1 VRRRRLPPV
10 AGGWLRIRWPEGGR
24 AGVRALGSRGRRACG
39 VDLAAAIGNT
49 DTPRGGA
56 RRRRWRSCDRGC
68 RLRVADSSFVFGR
81 DMLDRCGF
89 ELRTD
94 AREHC
99 LARTVVI
106 VEHPHLDELV
116 RKQVDV
122 DLVQYAGGKPV
133 MAHAHD
139 RTQPVRL
146 GAKIAALSRGQGK
159 HCSSVAGGSA
169 SQISRL
175 AYYFA
180 RLSPRR
186 VVADFSGN
194 RGAFSSGR

>member
-1 VRRRRLPPV
+1 
-10 AGGWLRIRWPEGGR
+10 
-24 AGVRALGSRGRRACG
+24 
-39 VDLAAAIGNT
+39 
-49 DTPRGGA
+49 
-56 RRRRWRSCDRGC
+56 
-68 RLRVADSSFVFGR
+68 
-81 DMLDRCGF
+81 MLDRCGF

-169 SQISRL
+169 SLISRL
-175 AYYFA
+175 TYYFA

-186 VVADFSGN
+186 VGADFPGK